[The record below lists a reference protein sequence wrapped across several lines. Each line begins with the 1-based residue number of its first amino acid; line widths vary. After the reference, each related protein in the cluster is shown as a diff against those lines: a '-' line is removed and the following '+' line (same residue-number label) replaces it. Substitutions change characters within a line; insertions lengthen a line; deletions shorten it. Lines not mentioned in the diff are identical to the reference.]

1 MRVPLPLS
9 IEIAALL
16 PRSRLGCITLA
27 PAIAVLRVNVEA
39 VELSNIISDMI
50 GFVLNPSSLDALR
63 PPAPRTPVAF
73 F

>member
-1 MRVPLPLS
+1 MRVPLPFS

-50 GFVLNPSSLDALR
+50 GFVLNPSS
-63 PPAPRTPVAF
+63 
-73 F
+73 